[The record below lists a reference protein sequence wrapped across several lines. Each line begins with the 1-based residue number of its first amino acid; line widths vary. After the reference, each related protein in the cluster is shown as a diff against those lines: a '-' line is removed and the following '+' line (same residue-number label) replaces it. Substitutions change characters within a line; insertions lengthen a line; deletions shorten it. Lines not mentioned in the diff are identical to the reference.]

1 MSTQIHGL
9 LRTVAT
15 ALVLLWASG
24 TYAQEVEES
33 YEAGVEAYEAD
44 EFARAEEIWLPLAEA
59 GDVQAQ
65 YALAKLYENGGE
77 GVMRSLTKA
86 ADWYLLASEAGL
98 ADAQNNLALLYI
110 KGHGVPRS
118 EERAFQL
125 WLDAAENEHQQA
137 QYNVALAYYE
147 GMGTDQDHSKA
158 AEWFERSAS
167 SGLAESQFALAEMYR
182 LGVGV
187 DENRAHALYWYE
199 LAETQGHER
208 ASAEVEELKDAGVSS
223 REPDMTLE
231 EVIPEDS
238 QRSEAG
244 QASGDIQPEPKSEPE
259 EKSDD
264 EVVADQAQ
272 ERPDEQDTAVESDQ
286 SESVVT
292 ESDEEMEVVGGEEVP
307 GPEEE
312 ATARNLFPTD
322 QDREKGSAGEDVK
335 KNGDPAV
342 ADEVDTAG
350 AVELYP
356 ERMARLAQ
364 DEVDGREPERDSPNQ
379 ETSSESSTEPRSS
392 AGAIATDSLA
402 EMRTDPLY
410 DEEETGS
417 SDSSSEEHDSARG
430 SGEERAEPSA
440 TTSADSAQ
448 SQAGQSEGSEALDFA
463 LWLGSMASPEGAR
476 RLWEEAVSKHQES
489 LSGLTFE
496 TREVQTD
503 SGTFLRV
510 LGVGYATETEAREV
524 CARIES
530 RDEGSFCQVLE
541 VQ

>member
-9 LRTVAT
+9 LRTAAT
-15 ALVLLWASG
+15 ALLLLWASG
-24 TYAQEVEES
+24 SYAQEAEET

-110 KGHGVPRS
+110 QGHGVPRS
-118 EERAFQL
+118 EELAFKL
-125 WLDAAENEHQQA
+125 WLAAAENGHQQA

-147 GMGTDQDHSKA
+147 GMGTEQDHSKA

-208 ASAEVEELKDAGVSS
+208 ASAEVEELKENGVNS
-223 REPDMTLE
+223 RKPETTLE
-231 EVIPEDS
+231 SDPEALEE
-238 QRSEAG
+238 SELG
-244 QASGDIQPEPKSEPE
+244 QTEEAQPEPEPEAKAEGVAEEAEEPLDDQDIASESEQSEP
-259 EKSDD
+259 
-264 EVVADQAQ
+264 
-272 ERPDEQDTAVESDQ
+272 VE
-286 SESVVT
+286 T
-292 ESDEEMEVVGGEEVP
+292 EDSGDMEVVGRDEVP
-307 GPEEE
+307 GPDRQT
-312 ATARNLFPTD
+312 TARNLFPTNKLP
-322 QDREKGSAGEDVK
+322 EEDSEDEGVK
-335 KNGDPAV
+335 KNGSSPVTDG
-342 ADEVDTAG
+342 ESITG

-356 ERMARLAQ
+356 GRMGGLEQ
-364 DEVDGREPERDSPNQ
+364 EDVGEGEVERDTQTDEPASD
-379 ETSSESSTEPRSS
+379 SSEGRDS
-392 AGAIATDSLA
+392 AGAISTDNLEEA
-402 EMRTDPLY
+402 GTNPLF
-410 DEEETGS
+410 DEGTTGP
-417 SDSSSEEHDSARG
+417 SDTPSEEANDTEQDVGKES
-430 SGEERAEPSA
+430 AEPSEA
-440 TTSADSAQ
+440 VRDGTEQ
-448 SQAGQSEGSEALDFA
+448 SQDEQPESNETFDYA
-463 LWLGSMASPEGAR
+463 LWLGSMATPEGAR
-476 RLWEEAVSKHQES
+476 RLWGEAVGKYQES
-489 LSGLTFE
+489 LSELSYE

-510 LGVGYATETEAREV
+510 LAVGYETEAKAREV
-524 CARIES
+524 CATIES
-530 RDEGSFCQVLE
+530 RDDEAFCRVVE

>member
-9 LRTVAT
+9 LRTVAM

-24 TYAQEVEES
+24 TYAQEAEES

-86 ADWYLLASEAGL
+86 ADWYLLASESGL

-125 WLDAAENEHQQA
+125 WLDAAENGHQQA

-208 ASAEVEELKDAGVSS
+208 ARAEVEELNDAGVSS
-223 REPDMTLE
+223 REPDTTLE
-231 EVIPEDS
+231 EDPEAS

-244 QASGDIQPEPKSEPE
+244 QAGGTQPEPNPE
-259 EKSDD
+259 ETTD

-272 ERPDEQDTAVESDQ
+272 ERPDEQDIAVESDQ
-286 SESVVT
+286 SEPVVT
-292 ESDEEMEVVGGEEVP
+292 ESGEEMEVVGGEEVP

-312 ATARNLFPTD
+312 VTARNLFPTD
-322 QDREKGSAGEDVK
+322 QNREQGSSGEDVK
-335 KNGDPAV
+335 KNGDSAV

-356 ERMARLAQ
+356 ERMGRLAQ
-364 DEVDGREPERDSPNQ
+364 DEADEGEVERDARNQ
-379 ETSSESSTEPRSS
+379 EISSDSSSETQAS
-392 AGAIATDSLA
+392 AGAIATDSLSEA
-402 EMRTDPLY
+402 GTDPLY

-417 SDSSSEEHDSARG
+417 SDRPSEENDAVRDG
-430 SGEERAEPSA
+430 GEERAEPSETKGA
-440 TTSADSAQ
+440 GSGQ
-448 SQAGQSEGSEALDFA
+448 SQAGQSESSEALDFA

-476 RLWEEAVSKHQES
+476 RLWDEAVSKHQDP
-489 LSGLTFE
+489 LGGLTYE

-510 LGVGYATETEAREV
+510 LGVGYSTEAEAREV

-530 RDEGSFCQVLE
+530 RDDESFCQVLE

>member
-9 LRTVAT
+9 LRTAAA
-15 ALVLLWASG
+15 ALLLLWASG
-24 TYAQEVEES
+24 SYAQEAEET

-110 KGHGVPRS
+110 QGHGVPRS
-118 EERAFQL
+118 EERAFKL
-125 WLDAAENEHQQA
+125 WLAAAENGHQQA

-147 GMGTDQDHSKA
+147 GMGTEQDHSKA

-208 ASAEVEELKDAGVSS
+208 ASAEVEELKENGVNS
-223 REPDMTLE
+223 RKPETTLDSAPEALE
-231 EVIPEDS
+231 E
-238 QRSEAG
+238 SELG
-244 QASGDIQPEPKSEPE
+244 QTEEAQPEAEPE
-259 EKSDD
+259 AKAVGVAEEAEEPPDD
-264 EVVADQAQ
+264 
-272 ERPDEQDTAVESDQ
+272 QDIAAENDQ
-286 SESVVT
+286 SEPVDNDDSS
-292 ESDEEMEVVGGEEVP
+292 ESGGMEVVGGEEVP
-307 GPEEE
+307 GPDRQT
-312 ATARNLFPTD
+312 TARNLFPTD
-322 QDREKGSAGEDVK
+322 KLSEEDIEDEGVK
-335 KNGDPAV
+335 KNGSSPVTDG
-342 ADEVDTAG
+342 ESTAG

-356 ERMARLAQ
+356 ERMGSL
-364 DEVDGREPERDSPNQ
+364 DEEDVGEGEVERDTQTDEPASD
-379 ETSSESSTEPRSS
+379 SSEGRDS
-392 AGAIATDSLA
+392 AGAISTDNLEEA
-402 EMRTDPLY
+402 GTNPLF
-410 DEEETGS
+410 DEGTSGP
-417 SDSSSEEHDSARG
+417 SDAPSEEANETAQDVGKES
-430 SGEERAEPSA
+430 AEPSEA
-440 TTSADSAQ
+440 VRNGTEQ
-448 SQAGQSEGSEALDFA
+448 SQDGQPKSNETFDYA
-463 LWLGSMASPEGAR
+463 LWLGSMATPEGAR
-476 RLWEEAVSKHQES
+476 RLWGEAVGKYQES
-489 LSGLTFE
+489 LSELTYE

-510 LGVGYATETEAREV
+510 LAVGYETEAEAREV
-524 CARIES
+524 CASIES
-530 RDEGSFCQVLE
+530 RDDDAFCRVVE

>member
-9 LRTVAT
+9 LRTAAA
-15 ALVLLWASG
+15 ALLLLWASG
-24 TYAQEVEES
+24 SYAQEAEET
-33 YEAGVEAYEAD
+33 YETGVEAYEAD

-110 KGHGVPRS
+110 QGHGVPRS

-125 WLDAAENEHQQA
+125 WLDAAENGHQQA

-147 GMGTDQDHSKA
+147 GMGTEQDHTKA

-208 ASAEVEELKDAGVSS
+208 ASGEVQELRESGVSS
-223 REPDMTLE
+223 RKPETTLESDPEDLEESELGQTEENAPEPDPEAKTEDVAE
-231 EVIPEDS
+231 EA
-238 QRSEAG
+238 EA
-244 QASGDIQPEPKSEPE
+244 P
-259 EKSDD
+259 
-264 EVVADQAQ
+264 
-272 ERPDEQDTAVESDQ
+272 PDEQDIAVESEQAEPVD
-286 SESVVT
+286 SNDNGESG
-292 ESDEEMEVVGGEEVP
+292 EMEVVGGEEVP
-307 GPEEE
+307 GPDAET
-312 ATARNLFPTD
+312 TARNLFPANKLPEED
-322 QDREKGSAGEDVK
+322 SEDEDVK
-335 KNGDPAV
+335 KNGSSPVTDGENV
-342 ADEVDTAG
+342 AS

-356 ERMARLAQ
+356 ERMSRLEQDDVGEGAEARETRTKEPAP
-364 DEVDGREPERDSPNQ
+364 DTPEGRD
-379 ETSSESSTEPRSS
+379 S
-392 AGAIATDSLA
+392 AGAISTDSLEEA
-402 EMRTDPLY
+402 GTDPLF
-410 DEEETGS
+410 DEGTTGP
-417 SDSSSEEHDSARG
+417 SDAPSKEANDTAQDAGQES
-430 SGEERAEPSA
+430 AEPSEGVNNG
-440 TTSADSAQ
+440 TEQ
-448 SQAGQSEGSEALDFA
+448 SQVDQPDNNETFDYA
-463 LWLGSMASPEGAR
+463 LWLGSMATPEGAR
-476 RLWEEAVSKHQES
+476 RLWGEAVGKYQEL
-489 LSGLTFE
+489 LSELTYE

-503 SGTFLRV
+503 SGIFLRV
-510 LGVGYATETEAREV
+510 LAVGYETQAKAREV
-524 CARIES
+524 CATIES
-530 RDEGSFCQVLE
+530 RDSEAFCRVVE